1 LALCLLPVVALA
13 SVEAQGVE
21 ALVVV
26 IAGVQGLLAY
36 QGEPDKL
43 AVADSI
49 ALVVE
54 HTEPEV
60 AVPR

>member
-1 LALCLLPVVALA
+1 MVLYLLPVAVLA
-13 SVEAQGVE
+13 SVEAQDVE
-21 ALVVV
+21 VPVVV
-26 IAGVQGLLAY
+26 IAGVQGLLAC

-43 AVADSI
+43 AVAGSI

-60 AVPR
+60 AGPH